1 MSELAEGVVVVSAAA
16 RREQIDRALD
26 EAVDQIFE
34 VAFASR
40 TANRFEETA
49 YIFWRHEAL
58 EDARACL
65 AAAKTFRGP
74 KAEFRELGRAMLE
87 VVLAPTLKSIEQES
101 QQTASSDGPSMVSP
115 KMQLARGKTWRAR
128 WIKGT
133 GMVGLDIAK
142 SALNEGSSELR
153 ELKIEVPLAKWS
165 LVVKNV
171 QSDRK
176 LLGGVLLEFAKHKER
191 VSAAVGNDRLYLELQ
206 RVIMDAT
213 LALVEAGVLTLTP
226 PKHAAG

>member
-1 MSELAEGVVVVSAAA
+1 
-16 RREQIDRALD
+16 
-26 EAVDQIFE
+26 
-34 VAFASR
+34 
-40 TANRFEETA
+40 
-49 YIFWRHEAL
+49 
-58 EDARACL
+58 
-65 AAAKTFRGP
+65 
-74 KAEFRELGRAMLE
+74 ML
-87 VVLAPTLKSIEQES
+87 I
-101 QQTASSDGPSMVSP
+101 
-115 KMQLARGKTWRAR
+115 ARGKTWRAR

-133 GMVGLDIAK
+133 GMIGLDIAK
-142 SALNEGSSELR
+142 AALNEGSSELR
-153 ELKIEVPLAKWS
+153 ELKIEIPLAKWS

-213 LALVEAGVLTLTP
+213 LALVEVGALTLTP